1 MRKMINLFGIVL
13 VLASSIA
20 TAESEFDFEELMEA
34 VDNNTHNLQDSITNK
49 DRDSAIALAKELQ
62 NAFKLVEGFFDKR
75 GNAADAVAD
84 SKIYQDNA
92 AAIVKFVEAND
103 YDSASNKAIEISKS
117 CDQACHDTYKP
128 L

>member
-1 MRKMINLFGIVL
+1 MHKMINLFGIVL
-13 VLASSIA
+13 VLASSVA

-103 YDSASNKAIEISKS
+103 YESASNKAIEISKS

>member
-13 VLASSIA
+13 VLASSVA
-20 TAESEFDFEELMEA
+20 AAESEFDFEELMEA